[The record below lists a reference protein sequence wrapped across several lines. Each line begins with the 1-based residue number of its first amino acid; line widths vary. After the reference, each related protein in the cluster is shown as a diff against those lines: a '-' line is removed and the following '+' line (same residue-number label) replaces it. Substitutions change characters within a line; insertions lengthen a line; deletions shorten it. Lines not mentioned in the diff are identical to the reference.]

1 MAVHKIKQG
10 LDLPIHGALENHS
23 LVDGPSVDRVALLP
37 QESWGI
43 KVQMLAHEG
52 DKVQIGSPLFRDRRD
67 PDVVFTSPG
76 AGTVEAVN
84 RGAKRAVLSVVVKLD
99 GSADAVSFDKLD
111 PGTCDRAALVTALTA
126 SGLWPNLRQRPFDK
140 VAVSAETPRSIFV
153 TAMDTQPLAPSP
165 KEMLAGR
172 EEAFKLGLTA
182 LCKLSGGA
190 TYLCTKAGEDWAE
203 LSVDGVSQE
212 QFAGPHPAGNAGV
225 HINALDPVNMERKVW
240 HIDYQGV
247 AEIGEFL
254 LSGVVPTE
262 RRVAVV
268 GPAAEKC
275 AVYKTRRGATTS
287 AFTSAC
293 SPKGVRFVAGSLLS
307 GATADPGSDKGYLG
321 RYTHQL
327 SLVDD
332 APEREFLGWVK
343 PVGTRW
349 SLTNTY
355 FAKFVKKKF
364 RIDTDINGGVRAIVP
379 LGNYE
384 KVMPMDILPTHLIK
398 SLAANDV
405 ETAEK
410 LGALELGEEDLAL
423 CQYVCPSKI
432 DITDMLRAMLTRI
445 EKEG

>member
-1 MAVHKIKQG
+1 MAVYKIKQG

-23 LVDGPSVDRVALLP
+23 LIDGPSVDRVALLP

-43 KVQMLAHEG
+43 KVQMLAQEG
-52 DKVQIGSPLFRDRRD
+52 DQVQIGSPLYRDRRD
-67 PDVVFTSPG
+67 PEVVFTSPG
-76 AGTVEAVN
+76 AGTVEAIN
-84 RGAKRAVLSVVVKLD
+84 RGAKRVVLSVVVKLD
-99 GSADAVSFDKLD
+99 GSEDSVSFDKLD
-111 PGTCDRAALVTALTA
+111 PATTSRETLVKTLCA

-140 VAVSAETPRSIFV
+140 VAQADDTPRSIFV
-153 TAMDTQPLAPSP
+153 TAMDTHPLAPSP

-172 EEAFKLGLTA
+172 EDAFKTGLTA
-182 LCKLSGGA
+182 LTKLSGSA
-190 TYLCTKAGEDWAE
+190 TFLCTKAGEDWTA
-203 LSVDGVSQE
+203 LSVDGVTQHGFS
-212 QFAGPHPAGNAGV
+212 GRHPAGNAGV
-225 HINALDPVNMERKVW
+225 HINALDPVSMERKVW

-247 AEIGEFL
+247 AEIGEL
-254 LSGVVPTE
+254 LQSGVVPTE

-275 AVYKTRRGATTS
+275 AVYKTRRGASTTS
-287 AFTSAC
+287 FHSVCAV
-293 SPKGVRFVAGSLLS
+293 KGVRFVSGSLLG
-307 GATADPGSDKGYLG
+307 GATADPGTEKGYLG
-321 RYTHQL
+321 RYAHQL
-327 SLVDD
+327 TLVDD

-343 PVGTRW
+343 PIGSRW

-364 RIDTDINGGVRAIVP
+364 HIDTDVNGGERAIVP

-384 KVMPMDILPTHLIK
+384 KVMPMDILPTQLIK
-398 SLAANDV
+398 SIASNDL
-405 ETAEK
+405 EGAEK
-410 LGALELGEEDLAL
+410 LGVLELVEEDLAL

>member
-23 LVDGPSVDRVALLP
+23 LVDGPAVDRVALLP

-67 PDVVFTSPG
+67 PEVIFTSPG

-99 GSADAVSFDKLD
+99 AAEESVSFDKLD
-111 PGTCDRAALVTALTA
+111 PASAQRDALVKALSA

-140 VAVSAETPRSIFV
+140 VAPSGETPRSIFV
-153 TAMDTQPLAPSP
+153 TAMDTDPLAPSP

-172 EEAFKLGLTA
+172 EDAFKTGLTA
-182 LCKLSGGA
+182 LTKLSGGA
-190 TYLCTKAGEDWAE
+190 TYLCTKAGEDWAAYA
-203 LSVDGVSQE
+203 VDGVTQE
-212 QFAGPHPAGNAGV
+212 SFAGRHPAGNVGV
-225 HINALDPVNMERKVW
+225 HIHALDPVNMDRKVW

-254 LSGVVPTE
+254 HSGVVPTE

-275 AVYKTRRGATTS
+275 AVYKTRRGAATTS
-287 AFTSAC
+287 FTSVCA
-293 SPKGVRFVAGSLLS
+293 PKGVRFVSGSLLS
-307 GATADPGSDKGYLG
+307 GATADPGTDKGYLG
-321 RYTHQL
+321 RFCHQL

-332 APEREFLGWVK
+332 APEREFLGWIK
-343 PVGTRW
+343 PVGSRW

-355 FAKFVKKKF
+355 LAKFVKKKF
-364 RIDTDINGGVRAIVP
+364 RIDTDINGGERAIVP

-384 KVMPMDILPTHLIK
+384 KVMPMDILPTHLIRA
-398 SLAANDV
+398 LASNDL
-405 ETAEK
+405 ESAEK
-410 LGALELGEEDLAL
+410 LGALELAEEDLAL

>member
-1 MAVHKIKQG
+1 MAVYKIKKG

-23 LVDGPSVDRVALLP
+23 LVDGPAVDRVALLP

-43 KVQMLAHEG
+43 KVQMLAQEG
-52 DKVQIGSPLFRDRRD
+52 DKVQIGSPLYRDRRD
-67 PDVVFTSPG
+67 PEVVFTSPG
-76 AGTVEAVN
+76 AGTLEAVN
-84 RGAKRAVLSVVVKLD
+84 RGAKRVVLSVVVKLD
-99 GSADAVSFDKLD
+99 GSEDAAAFDKLD
-111 PGTCDRAALVTALTA
+111 PATADREALVKLLCA

-140 VAVSAETPRSIFV
+140 VAPSAETPRSIFV
-153 TAMDTQPLAPSP
+153 TAMDTHPLAPSP

-172 EEAFKLGLTA
+172 EEAFKTGLTA
-182 LCKLSGGA
+182 LTKLSGGA
-190 TYLCTKAGEDWAE
+190 TFLCTKAGEDWNA
-203 LSVDGVSQE
+203 LSVDGVAQHGFS
-212 QFAGPHPAGNAGV
+212 GPHPAGNAGV

-254 LSGVVPTE
+254 MSGVVPTE

-275 AVYKTRRGATTS
+275 AIYKTRRGATTT
-287 AFTSAC
+287 AFTSVCA
-293 SPKGVRFVAGSLLS
+293 PKGVRFVAGSLLS
-307 GATADPGSDKGYLG
+307 GATADPGSAKGYIG

-343 PVGTRW
+343 PVGSRW

-364 RIDTDINGGVRAIVP
+364 RIDTDINGGLRAIVP

-398 SLAANDV
+398 SIAANDL

-410 LGALELGEEDLAL
+410 LGVLELAEEDLAL